1 MKINHMIKLK
11 NTMEETMLTIK
22 NVTKKYGDFCALNNI
37 NMEFE
42 NGVYGLLAPN
52 GAGKTTL
59 IKMIATLNFPT
70 SGEILYNGEN
80 IKNLDEE
87 YRDIIGYLPQH
98 FGYYKNYSPIK
109 FLSYISA
116 LKGIDKNKTDEKI
129 KELLKLVGLEEV
141 GNKKMKKFSGGM
153 IQRVGIA
160 QALLNNPKILILDEP
175 TAGLDPK
182 ERVRL
187 RNLLSELSR
196 DRIIIIS
203 THIVSDI
210 ESISNEV
217 VMIKDKEVLYK
228 DKIENICKKIYGKV
242 FETEI
247 ENSEMIDFR
256 KKYFSLSEKQENGKM
271 KVKFICEDNCDE
283 SWSLAYPNLEDVFL
297 YEYKDEVTGV

>member
-1 MKINHMIKLK
+1 
-11 NTMEETMLTIK
+11 MLTIK
-22 NVTKKYGDFCALNNI
+22 NVTKKYGAFCALNNI

-141 GNKKMKKFSGGM
+141 GNKKMRKFSGGM

-210 ESISNEV
+210 ESISNEI

-228 DKIENICKKIYGKV
+228 DKIENICKKIHGKV

-271 KVKFICEDNCDE
+271 RVRFICEDKFDK
-283 SWSLAYPNLEDVFL
+283 SWNIVYPSLEDVFL